1 MPRPQLKNTNSKRT
15 ASAKAP
21 STSRNKGLDAVA
33 LHQAQQHKV
42 YQESVDKS
50 VVEKGKNVVGMLRGV
65 P

>member
-1 MPRPQLKNTNSKRT
+1 M
-15 ASAKAP
+15 
-21 STSRNKGLDAVA
+21 A